1 MNSEKSKTFEPYKLL
16 LNPADKIILKRS
28 DK

>member
-1 MNSEKSKTFEPYKLL
+1 MNSEKSKTSEPYTLL

-28 DK
+28 DR